1 MKTDQ
6 QLRDIDNA
14 GQQMKPHDYPFAAGR
29 RALYNAGRK
38 DAFEEAKLQKP
49 HLRNPSGEFAK
60 GYAGGVFD
68 FTERI
73 QALIDAGK
81 S

>member
-1 MKTDQ
+1 MTE
-6 QLRDIDNA
+6 LRDIRLNA
-14 GQQMKPHDYPFAAGR
+14 AMKSPEANNAYGD